1 MTPNQYITDNYTNIK
16 SWLYNVTRGEKPH
29 LYEDMVHE
37 VIAIFLQ
44 HKKAQQ
50 AIDTGTARYF
60 LVRIALNQ
68 WRSSTSPFH
77 YQYRD
82 SFLDYTEK
90 ESVDEEYNTDMDA
103 MEKLAMLGLD
113 DMYQGDE
120 DERYQAI
127 IIMLYHS
134 MGSNYSAV
142 GRHLGMQHTTIRK
155 LYLRGLK
162 NLKDK
167 VTEQIKKLQNGTNN
181 NIDDFTDIIDK
192 WDILGSGSEQQAI
205 SVASQIFKTG
215 YFNPS

>member
-1 MTPNQYITDNYTNIK
+1 
-16 SWLYNVTRGEKPH
+16 
-29 LYEDMVHE
+29 MVHE

-50 AIDTGTARYF
+50 AVDTGTARYF

-90 ESVDEEYNTDMDA
+90 ESIDEEYDTDIDV
-103 MEKLAMLGLD
+103 MERLAMLGLD
-113 DMYQGDE
+113 NMYTGTE
-120 DERYQAI
+120 DERYQAM

-155 LYLRGLK
+155 LYLRGLN
-162 NLKDK
+162 NLKNK
-167 VTEQIKKLQNGTNN
+167 VTEQIKTLQNGTNS
-181 NIDDFTDIIDK
+181 NIDDFTDILDK
-192 WDILGSGSEQQAI
+192 WDILGSGSEQQTI
-205 SVASQIFKTG
+205 SIASQIFKTR

>member
-1 MTPNQYITDNYTNIK
+1 MTPNQYVSENYQNIK

-50 AIDTGTARYF
+50 AVDTGTARYF

-90 ESVDEEYNTDMDA
+90 ESIDEEYDTDIDV
-103 MEKLAMLGLD
+103 MERLAMLGLD
-113 DMYQGDE
+113 NMYTGTE
-120 DERYQAI
+120 DERYQAM

-155 LYLRGLK
+155 LYLRGLN
-162 NLKDK
+162 NLKNK
-167 VTEQIKKLQNGTNN
+167 VTEQIKTLQNGTNS
-181 NIDDFTDIIDK
+181 NIDDFTDILDK
-192 WDILGSGSEQQAI
+192 WDILGSGSEQQTI
-205 SVASQIFKTG
+205 SIASQIFKTR

>member
-1 MTPNQYITDNYTNIK
+1 MTPNQYVSENYQNIK

-50 AIDTGTARYF
+50 AVDTGTARYF

-90 ESVDEEYNTDMDA
+90 ESIDEEYDTDIDV
-103 MEKLAMLGLD
+103 MERLAMLGLD
-113 DMYQGDE
+113 NMYTGTE
-120 DERYQAI
+120 DERYQAM

-142 GRHLGMQHTTIRK
+142 GRHLGMQHTTIRN
-155 LYLRGLK
+155 LYLRGLN
-162 NLKDK
+162 NLKNK
-167 VTEQIKKLQNGTNN
+167 VTEQIKTLQNGTNN
-181 NIDDFTDIIDK
+181 NIDDFTDILDK
-192 WDILGSGSEQQAI
+192 WDILGSGSEQQTI
-205 SVASQIFKTG
+205 SIASQIFKTR

>member
-1 MTPNQYITDNYTNIK
+1 MTPNQYVSENYQNIK

-50 AIDTGTARYF
+50 AVDTGTARYF
-60 LVRIALNQ
+60 LVRIALDQ

-90 ESVDEEYNTDMDA
+90 ESIDEEYDTDIDV
-103 MEKLAMLGLD
+103 MERLAMLGLD
-113 DMYQGDE
+113 NMYTGTE
-120 DERYQAI
+120 DERYQAM

-155 LYLRGLK
+155 LYLRGLN
-162 NLKDK
+162 NLKNK
-167 VTEQIKKLQNGTNN
+167 VTEQIKTLQNGTNN
-181 NIDDFTDIIDK
+181 NIDDFTDILDK
-192 WDILGSGSEQQAI
+192 WDILGSGSEQQTI
-205 SVASQIFKTG
+205 SIASQIFKTR